1 MESVSLDQNRK
12 CRQRKSYS
20 AYFCRVT
27 SLPLADETSRS
38 LAISFCFL
46 SSAHGAVV
54 SQQFINHRSFN
65 YQTLIN
71 FKYRFSGFIALRLQ
85 EGTGHFNLFSWHLAF
100 LNIFLTKY
108 KCVCSPRGSSRWSEF
123 IYIYQ
128 NWQKWSC
135 QWQCQR
141 IQPRSRSEF
150 EGKMGAMSKEND
162 VIAKLLWM

>member
-85 EGTGHFNLFSWHLAF
+85 EGTGHLNLFSWHLAF

-108 KCVCSPRGSSRWSEF
+108 NLQVCLLSPWFFPLKR
-123 IYIYQ
+123 IYIYIPELAEVVLSMTVSTYPTKIKI
-128 NWQKWSC
+128 WVW
-135 QWQCQR
+135 R
-141 IQPRSRSEF
+141 
-150 EGKMGAMSKEND
+150 
-162 VIAKLLWM
+162 